1 MGTLHTIRLGNG
13 SWPFPFAE
21 VPPATQL
28 TIPTNSCATNKVG
41 DLHLLVM
48 GYESV
53 GAGLFLKLRHT
64 VRLANGN
71 WPHPFGDV
79 QAAINQ
85 GNIQIAERYDVIACA
100 TNQGGDLHLL
110 VIDASLKLWHTVR
123 LANGDWPYPFGDVQ
137 AAINQGNIGQ
147 ISAVACATD
156 QTGDLHVCVRDSNDT
171 LRHTI
176 RLANGSWPYPF
187 GDVQAAINQGNIGQ
201 ISAVACATD
210 QTGDL
215 HICVRDSTGK
225 LRHTIRLANGDW
237 PHPFGDIEAAIN
249 QGNIGQIFDIACATN
264 QAGDLHVCATNGVFI
279 T

>member
-1 MGTLHTIRLGNG
+1 MSTLHTIRLSNG

-53 GAGLFLKLRHT
+53 GAGLYLKLRHT
-64 VRLANGN
+64 IRLANGN

-85 GNIQIAERYDVIACA
+85 GNIQIAESYGVIACA
-100 TNQGGDLHLL
+100 TNPGGDLHLL
-110 VIDASLKLWHTVR
+110 VIDGSQKIWHTVR
-123 LANGDWPYPFGDVQ
+123 LANGDWPHPFGDVQ

-147 ISAVACATD
+147 ISAVACATN
-156 QTGDLHVCVRDSNDT
+156 QTGDLHICVRDSTNN
-171 LRHTI
+171 LRHTV
-176 RLANGSWPYPF
+176 RLANGDWPHPF
-187 GDVQAAINQGNIGQ
+187 GDVQAAINQGNIGY
-201 ISAVACATD
+201 ISAV
-210 QTGDL
+210 
-215 HICVRDSTGK
+215 
-225 LRHTIRLANGDW
+225 
-237 PHPFGDIEAAIN
+237 
-249 QGNIGQIFDIACATN
+249 ACATN
-264 QAGDLHVCATNGVFI
+264 QAGDLHVCAANGAFI

>member
-1 MGTLHTIRLGNG
+1 MFSSRAYIIERITVSTLHTIRLSNG

-53 GAGLFLKLRHT
+53 GAELYLKLRHT
-64 VRLANGN
+64 IRLANGN
-71 WPHPFGDV
+71 WPH
-79 QAAINQ
+79 
-85 GNIQIAERYDVIACA
+85 
-100 TNQGGDLHLL
+100 
-110 VIDASLKLWHTVR
+110 
-123 LANGDWPYPFGDVQ
+123 PFGDVQ

-147 ISAVACATD
+147 ISAVACAT
-156 QTGDLHVCVRDSNDT
+156 N
-171 LRHTI
+171 
-176 RLANGSWPYPF
+176 
-187 GDVQAAINQGNIGQ
+187 
-201 ISAVACATD
+201 

-215 HICVRDSTGK
+215 HICVRDSTNN

-237 PHPFGDIEAAIN
+237 PHPFGDVQAAIN
-249 QGNIGQIFDIACATN
+249 QGNIGYISAVACATN
-264 QAGDLHVCATNGVFI
+264 QAGDLHVCAANGAFI